1 MDEFAVIRHPL
12 TTEACMARMEHDNT
26 LTFIVDVRANKNH
39 IKQAIQKLYNVKPI
53 KVNTLIRYVSYFN
66 LILRYFPP
74 FFVTHK
80 LSFLLFIV
88 IYCYFL

>member
-1 MDEFAVIRHPL
+1 MIFYFNISFLFSHRVVYSKAVHKVNKMDEFAVIRHPL

-53 KVNTLIRYVSYFN
+53 KVNTLIRYAPSQFS
-66 LILRYFPP
+66 P
-74 FFVTHK
+74 
-80 LSFLLFIV
+80 
-88 IYCYFL
+88 